1 MDHPEITHV
10 SLCAGYGGIDLGL
23 HRCLPNLRTIAYSE
37 IEAFACELLL
47 ARMEGGQIDAAP
59 IWPDLKSFPWEKLRD
74 RVDILSGGYPCQPF
88 SSAGKRLGR
97 EDPRHLWPYIA
108 DGISILRPRLC
119 FFENVEG
126 HISLGLREVIEHLGR
141 LGYSTTW
148 GIFSAAEVGAPHQ
161 RKRVFILAHRIISG
175 LEGIKR
181 GIILSQKWEESGRS
195 TASRGR
201 DGKSGNLADSL
212 CDGSAES
219 RILCQGSNGQFP
231 ICDGN
236 ARRDVWPSRP
246 GHPSSDGSRPASWA
260 TPRTGKTTD
269 ENPETWAKRQAEGK
283 VATMPLTAQVK
294 VWATPR
300 AEHDSGR
307 HRGQPDTLHS
317 QIKAWG
323 TPNARDW
330 MGAPGQGCQERG
342 GHRASLPGQIK
353 KTENSGKLNPR
364 WVETLMGLPVGWTM
378 PSCAS
383 PVIPESTSCASSETA
398 SSPQSPSEPS

>member
-1 MDHPEITHV
+1 MDGQRPDETP
-10 SLCAGYGGIDLGL
+10 AEWEQRNAAKKAANPNLGQL
-23 HRCLPNLRTIAYSE
+23 HRPLPVAVQN
-37 IEAFACELLL
+37 
-47 ARMEGGQIDAAP
+47 
-59 IWPDLKSFPWEKLRD
+59 
-74 RVDILSGGYPCQPF
+74 
-88 SSAGKRLGR
+88 
-97 EDPRHLWPYIA
+97 
-108 DGISILRPRLC
+108 
-119 FFENVEG
+119 
-126 HISLGLREVIEHLGR
+126 
-141 LGYSTTW
+141 
-148 GIFSAAEVGAPHQ
+148 
-161 RKRVFILAHRIISG
+161 
-175 LEGIKR
+175 
-181 GIILSQKWEESGRS
+181 
-195 TASRGR
+195 
-201 DGKSGNLADSL
+201 
-212 CDGSAES
+212 
-219 RILCQGSNGQFP
+219 
-231 ICDGN
+231 
-236 ARRDVWPSRP
+236 
-246 GHPSSDGSRPASWA
+246 WA

-294 VWATPR
+294 AWATPR
-300 AEHDSGR
+300 AEHDLGR

-383 PVIPESTSCASSETA
+383 PVIPESTSSACLETA